1 MPKVTLSGLIE
12 RRAAMAAEIEQAR
25 DAVAVLTAALRHL
38 DRMIERQGSN
48 RDPAT
53 IGPRHLVVPW
63 EGRQRGAVIRPVL
76 TILRTAERPMT
87 LREITLGVIQS
98 RGLDAADTRVLR
110 NVSQQVKMALANQ
123 RRQGVVAHA
132 CPRGRPVVWRI
143 EDILPS

>member
-1 MPKVTLSGLIE
+1 MRPLTRALPACGKWAAPSSAEGKPRSGHH
-12 RRAAMAAEIEQAR
+12 RAASPRGGVGSAAAG
-25 DAVAVLTAALRHL
+25 T
-38 DRMIERQGSN
+38 
-48 RDPAT
+48 
-53 IGPRHLVVPW
+53 VV
-63 EGRQRGAVIRPVL
+63 RPVL
-76 TILRTAERPMT
+76 TILRTAKRPMT
-87 LREITLGVIQS
+87 LREISLAGIQA